1 MNLVI
6 GASGLLGSAICRE
19 LAGRGD
25 EVRALM
31 RATSDPI
38 ETSKLKER
46 GINLVNGDMK
56 RRATLEAACQGVKT
70 VISTATC
77 TRSRQ
82 PDDSIQSVDLQG
94 QLDLVQAAR
103 KAGVRQFV
111 FISFPEVPVQ
121 FPLQDAKRAVEQA
134 LIGSGMTYTILQPT
148 FFMEFWF
155 SPALGFDAVAGKAQI
170 FGTGERPIS
179 WISYQDVAKFAA
191 ASVKAPAA
199 RNAVIKLG
207 GPEALTPLQV
217 VEVFERVS
225 GRRFSVELVPESAL
239 QAKWAAATDPLEK
252 SFAGLMLYYARGD
265 VIDMTEPLRWAPMQL
280 ASIHQFATHAP
291 VSAMT

>member
-111 FISFPEVPVQ
+111 FISFPEVPVR

-134 LIGSGMTYTILQPT
+134 LIASGMTY
-148 FFMEFWF
+148 
-155 SPALGFDAVAGKAQI
+155 S
-170 FGTGERPIS
+170 IS
-179 WISYQDVAKFAA
+179 
-191 ASVKAPAA
+191 
-199 RNAVIKLG
+199 N
-207 GPEALTPLQV
+207 
-217 VEVFERVS
+217 
-225 GRRFSVELVPESAL
+225 
-239 QAKWAAATDPLEK
+239 
-252 SFAGLMLYYARGD
+252 
-265 VIDMTEPLRWAPMQL
+265 
-280 ASIHQFATHAP
+280 SIVHQ
-291 VSAMT
+291 

>member
-6 GASGLLGSAICRE
+6 GASGMLGSAICRE
-19 LAGRGD
+19 LAGTGQ

-31 RATSDPI
+31 RTTSDPI
-38 ETSKLKER
+38 ETAKLKER
-46 GINLVNGDMK
+46 GINLVNGDIK

-82 PDDSIQSVDLQG
+82 HDDSIQSVDLQG

-103 KAGVRQFV
+103 LAGVRHFV
-111 FISFPEVPVQ
+111 FISFPEVPVR

-134 LIGSGMTYTILQPT
+134 LIASGMTYTILQPT

-155 SPALGFDAVAGKAQI
+155 SPALGFDVVAGKAQI

-179 WISYQDVAKFAA
+179 WISYRDVARFAA
-191 ASVKAPAA
+191 ASVTAPAA

-217 VEVFERVS
+217 VEEFERVS
-225 GRRFSVELVPESAL
+225 GRRFSVELVPESSL

-265 VIDMTEPLRWAPMQL
+265 VIDMTEPLRWSPMQL
-280 ASIHQFATHAP
+280 TSVHQFATQEP
-291 VSAMT
+291 VSAMA